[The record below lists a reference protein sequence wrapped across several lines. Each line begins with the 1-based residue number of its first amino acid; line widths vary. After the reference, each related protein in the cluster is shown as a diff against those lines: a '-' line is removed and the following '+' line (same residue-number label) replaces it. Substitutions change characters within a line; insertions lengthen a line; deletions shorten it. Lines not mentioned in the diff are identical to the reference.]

1 MTMHSL
7 PFSGSSFSKK
17 RELFLHTVIGPVLG
31 ILILHPLTAL
41 VYGSGGA
48 AAASVP
54 FAEQLGSAVD
64 RLSAAFEIEMLPMS
78 LAFAVIGGA
87 IGLAFG
93 LYHLR
98 LMADR
103 QTIRTLEH
111 ELAEELPLLIA
122 RGEGAQLEFK
132 SSLRWDTRQQR
143 ANRSLQQ
150 VVVRTIAGFLNND
163 GGTLLIG
170 IDDNGHILGIEAD
183 LKTLKHPDKDG
194 FERVLMDAIRSG
206 LGGNACALV
215 HCYFHDLDGRTIC
228 RVIAEKSL
236 EPIYFLD
243 NGVARFLLRA
253 GNSTRELDA
262 RSAHSPF
269 AARKR
274 ICTAGMR

>member
-1 MTMHSL
+1 MTKYSF
-7 PFSGSSFSKK
+7 PSSGSSFSKK
-17 RELFLHTVIGPVLG
+17 SDPALHTVIGAVLG
-31 ILILHPLTAL
+31 VLILHPLTAL

-48 AAASVP
+48 GAASVP
-54 FAEQLGSAVD
+54 FAEQLGLAVD
-64 RLSAAFEIEMLPMS
+64 RLGAAFEIEMLPMS
-78 LAFAVIGGA
+78 LVFAVIGGA

-111 ELAEELPLLIA
+111 QLAEELPLLIA

-163 GGTLLIG
+163 GVTLLIG
-170 IDDNGHILGIEAD
+170 IDDNGQILGIEAD
-183 LKTLKHPDKDG
+183 LKTLKHPNRDG
-194 FERVLMDAIRSG
+194 FERVLMDAIRSA
-206 LGGNACALV
+206 LGGNACALI
-215 HCYFHDLDGRTIC
+215 HCYFHDLDGRTVC
-228 RVIAEKSL
+228 RVIAQKSL

-243 NGVARFLLRA
+243 NGVARFMLRA
-253 GNSTRELDA
+253 GNSTRELDVREAHAHLSQRGKQHA
-262 RSAHSPF
+262 RQA
-269 AARKR
+269 
-274 ICTAGMR
+274 

>member
-1 MTMHSL
+1 MHSL

>member
-1 MTMHSL
+1 MTMHSTL
-7 PFSGSSFSKK
+7 FSGSSFSKK
-17 RELFLHTVIGPVLG
+17 RGLALHTVIGAVLG
-31 ILILHPLTAL
+31 VLILHPLTAL

-87 IGLAFG
+87 IGLTFG

-103 QTIRTLEH
+103 QIIRSLEH
-111 ELAEELPLLIA
+111 QLAEELPLLIA

-132 SSLRWDTRQQR
+132 SSLRWDTREQR

-150 VVVRTIAGFLNND
+150 VVFKTIAGFLNND

-170 IDDNGHILGIEAD
+170 VDDSGGIVGIEAD
-183 LKTLKHPDKDG
+183 LKTLKHPNKDG
-194 FERVLMDAIRSG
+194 FERVLMDAIRSA
-206 LGGNACALV
+206 LGGNACALI
-215 HCYFHDLDGRTIC
+215 HCYFHDLDGRTVC
-228 RVIAEKSL
+228 RVIAQKSL

-262 RSAHSPF
+262 REAHTHLSQRGKEY
-269 AARKR
+269 ARQ
-274 ICTAGMR
+274 T